1 MMDTWFVV
9 NAIMIAFLV
18 VLLGIIAIRELMK

>member
-1 MMDTWFVV
+1 MGTYFLINAVV
-9 NAIMIAFLV
+9 IGVLV

>member
-1 MMDTWFVV
+1 MGTYFVI
-9 NAIMIAFLV
+9 NAVIIGVLV

>member
-1 MMDTWFVV
+1 LV
-9 NAIMIAFLV
+9 NSIMIGFLV

>member
-1 MMDTWFVV
+1 MDTWFMV
-9 NAIMIAFLV
+9 NTIMIGFMV

>member
-1 MMDTWFVV
+1 MDTWFLV
-9 NAIMIAFLV
+9 NSIMIGFLV

>member
-1 MMDTWFVV
+1 MDTWFLV
-9 NAIMIAFLV
+9 NSVMIVFLV

>member
-1 MMDTWFVV
+1 MDTWFIV
-9 NAIMIAFLV
+9 NSVMIGFLV

>member
-1 MMDTWFVV
+1 MGTWFVV

-18 VLLGIIAIRELMK
+18 VLLAIIAIRELMK

>member
-1 MMDTWFVV
+1 MDTWFFV
-9 NAIMIAFLV
+9 NSIMIVFLV

>member
-1 MMDTWFVV
+1 MDTWFIV
-9 NAIMIAFLV
+9 NGVMIGFLV

>member
-1 MMDTWFVV
+1 MDTWFIV
-9 NAIMIAFLV
+9 NGFMIGFLV

>member
-1 MMDTWFVV
+1 MGTWFVV

>member
-1 MMDTWFVV
+1 MDTWFVV
-9 NAIMIAFLV
+9 NAIMIGFLV